1 MYPGIRKSGMA
12 APVCEAITDTHDPA
26 TGTCPDHTRFVSKKA
41 VQKAKQIFT
50 AALLPL
56 CSAPPATRDTSTRPI
71 LGPVNP

>member
-12 APVCEAITDTHDPA
+12 APVYEAITDTLTLPQAPA
-26 TGTCPDHTRFVSKKA
+26 PDHTRFVKKGRTESETNFYSGTVA
-41 VQKAKQIFT
+41 T
-50 AALLPL
+50 S